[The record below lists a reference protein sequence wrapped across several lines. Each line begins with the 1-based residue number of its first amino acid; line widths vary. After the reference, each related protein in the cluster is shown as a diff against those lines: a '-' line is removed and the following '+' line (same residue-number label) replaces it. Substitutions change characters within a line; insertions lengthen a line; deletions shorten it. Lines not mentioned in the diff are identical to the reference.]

1 MSRDGAERGSS
12 LSSETLPALL
22 ARRRLLA
29 RKGYCF
35 EVIDTTDG
43 ASSVTLKQLA
53 RSAYRETVPYIF
65 VDQRP
70 IGAFADIKA
79 LDRSGDL
86 ERLVRGEI

>member
-1 MSRDGAERGSS
+1 MEQREVVLYVRRRS
-12 LSSETLPALL
+12 LRCWR
-22 ARRRLLA
+22 ARRPLA

-43 ASSVTLKQLA
+43 ASSVMLKQLA
-53 RSAYRETVPYIF
+53 RSAYRKTVPYIF

-70 IGAFADIKA
+70 IGAFADIKG